1 MNIVTRISLTIF
13 LLLMAA
19 VYLPIGLWAII
30 APAQDAL
37 GLELPSFYEAVGLS
51 VISPIGYSEF
61 AGIYGGI
68 NIVIGVMFLIGV
80 FNKQVGLF
88 AIKILVFLVGS
99 IALGRF
105 LLMLLG
111 SQAGLPA
118 EINAFLIFEII
129 VFFIGIIF
137 IKVLKNSD
145 NITKIKDVHNIKAY
159 KSKSYNSP

>member
-1 MNIVTRISLTIF
+1 MNILKRVSLIIF

-68 NIVIGVMFLIGV
+68 NIVIGILFLIGI
-80 FNKQVGLF
+80 FKKQAGLF
-88 AIKILVFLVGS
+88 SIKLLVFLVGS

-118 EINAFLIFEII
+118 EINAFLIFEIVVFI
-129 VFFIGIIF
+129 VGIMF
-137 IKVLKNSD
+137 IKILKD
-145 NITKIKDVHNIKAY
+145 TD
-159 KSKSYNSP
+159 

>member
-1 MNIVTRISLTIF
+1 MNILTRISLTIF

-80 FNKQVGLF
+80 FKKQVGLF
-88 AIKILVFLVGS
+88 AIKVLVFLVGS

-118 EINAFLIFEII
+118 EINAFLIFEMI
-129 VFFIGIIF
+129 VFLIGIIF
-137 IKVLKNSD
+137 IKVLKNTD
-145 NITKIKDVHNIKAY
+145 HVT
-159 KSKSYNSP
+159 

>member
-68 NIVIGVMFLIGV
+68 NIVIGVMFLIGI

-111 SQAGLPA
+111 SQAGLPV
-118 EINAFLIFEII
+118 EINAFLIFEMV
-129 VFFIGIIF
+129 VFLIGIIF
-137 IKVLKNSD
+137 IKVLKNTD
-145 NITKIKDVHNIKAY
+145 HIT
-159 KSKSYNSP
+159 

>member
-1 MNIVTRISLTIF
+1 MEILKRISLIIF

-68 NIVIGVMFLIGV
+68 NIVIGLMFLIGI
-80 FNKQVGLF
+80 FKEKVGLF
-88 AIKILVFLVGS
+88 SIKILVFLVGS

-111 SQAGLPA
+111 SQAGLPV
-118 EINAFLIFEII
+118 EINTFLIFEII
-129 VFFIGIIF
+129 VFSIGLIF
-137 IKVLKNSD
+137 IKVLKD
-145 NITKIKDVHNIKAY
+145 TD
-159 KSKSYNSP
+159 

>member
-1 MNIVTRISLTIF
+1 MNIVLRISLIIF
-13 LLLMAA
+13 LLMMAA

-68 NIVIGVMFLIGV
+68 NIVIGLMFLIGIFKRKV
-80 FNKQVGLF
+80 ALF
-88 AIKILVFLVGS
+88 SIKVLVFLVGS

-129 VFFIGIIF
+129 VFLVGLFF
-137 IKVLKNSD
+137 IKALKNTD
-145 NITKIKDVHNIKAY
+145 
-159 KSKSYNSP
+159 

>member
-1 MNIVTRISLTIF
+1 MNILTRISLTIF

-80 FNKQVGLF
+80 FKKQVGLF
-88 AIKILVFLVGS
+88 AIKVLVFLVGS

-137 IKVLKNSD
+137 IKVLKNTD
-145 NITKIKDVHNIKAY
+145 HVT
-159 KSKSYNSP
+159 

>member
-1 MNIVTRISLTIF
+1 MNIVIRISLTIF

-68 NIVIGVMFLIGV
+68 NIVIGVMFLIGI
-80 FNKQVGLF
+80 FNKQAGLF

-118 EINAFLIFEII
+118 EINTFLIFEII
-129 VFFIGIIF
+129 VFLIGLIF
-137 IKVLKNSD
+137 IKLLKDTNK
-145 NITKIKDVHNIKAY
+145 IT
-159 KSKSYNSP
+159 

>member
-68 NIVIGVMFLIGV
+68 NIVIGVMFLIGIL
-80 FNKQVGLF
+80 NKQVGLF

-111 SQAGLPA
+111 SQAGLPV
-118 EINAFLIFEII
+118 EINAFLIFEMV
-129 VFFIGIIF
+129 VFLIGIIF
-137 IKVLKNSD
+137 IKVLKNTD
-145 NITKIKDVHNIKAY
+145 HIT
-159 KSKSYNSP
+159 

>member
-1 MNIVTRISLTIF
+1 MEILKRISLIIF

-68 NIVIGVMFLIGV
+68 NIVIGLMFLIGI
-80 FNKQVGLF
+80 FKKQVGLF
-88 AIKILVFLVGS
+88 SIKILVFLVGS

-118 EINAFLIFEII
+118 EINTFLVFEII
-129 VFFIGIIF
+129 VFLIGVIF
-137 IKVLKNSD
+137 IRVLKDTN
-145 NITKIKDVHNIKAY
+145 
-159 KSKSYNSP
+159 

>member
-1 MNIVTRISLTIF
+1 MENLKRISLIIF

-37 GLELPSFYEAVGLS
+37 GLALPSFYEAVGLS

-68 NIVIGVMFLIGV
+68 NIVFGLMFLIG
-80 FNKQVGLF
+80 FFKEKVGLF
-88 AIKILVFLVGS
+88 SIKILVFLVGS

-118 EINAFLIFEII
+118 EINTFLIFEII
-129 VFFIGIIF
+129 VFLICLIF
-137 IKVLKNSD
+137 IKVLKDTN
-145 NITKIKDVHNIKAY
+145 
-159 KSKSYNSP
+159 

>member
-1 MNIVTRISLTIF
+1 MKIFVKVSSTIF

-19 VYLPIGLWAII
+19 IYLPIGLWAII

-68 NIVIGVMFLIGV
+68 NIVIGLMFLVGI
-80 FNKQVGLF
+80 FKKNVGLF
-88 AIKILVFLVGS
+88 SLRILVFLVGS

-111 SQAGLPA
+111 SQAGLPL
-118 EINAFLIFEII
+118 EINAFLIFEIV
-129 VFFIGIIF
+129 VFFVGLFF
-137 IKVLKNSD
+137 IRVLKN
-145 NITKIKDVHNIKAY
+145 TY
-159 KSKSYNSP
+159 

>member
-1 MNIVTRISLTIF
+1 MNTLTRISLTIF

-68 NIVIGVMFLIGV
+68 NIVIGVLFLIGI

-118 EINAFLIFEII
+118 EINAFLIFEMV
-129 VFFIGIIF
+129 VFLIGIIF
-137 IKVLKNSD
+137 IKVLKNTD
-145 NITKIKDVHNIKAY
+145 HVT
-159 KSKSYNSP
+159 

>member
-1 MNIVTRISLTIF
+1 MEILKRISLIIF

-68 NIVIGVMFLIGV
+68 NIVIGLMFLIGI
-80 FNKQVGLF
+80 FKEKVGLF
-88 AIKILVFLVGS
+88 SIKILVFLVGS

-118 EINAFLIFEII
+118 EINTFLIFEII
-129 VFFIGIIF
+129 VFSIGLIF
-137 IKVLKNSD
+137 IKVLKNTD
-145 NITKIKDVHNIKAY
+145 HITKI
-159 KSKSYNSP
+159 

>member
-1 MNIVTRISLTIF
+1 MNILTRMSLIIF

-19 VYLPIGLWAII
+19 IYLPIGLWAII

-68 NIVIGVMFLIGV
+68 NIVIGLMFIIGI
-80 FNKQVGLF
+80 FKKQVGLF
-88 AIKILVFLVGS
+88 SIKILVFLVGS

-111 SQAGLPA
+111 SQAGLPV
-118 EINAFLIFEII
+118 EINTFLIFEIV
-129 VFFIGIIF
+129 VFFIGMIF
-137 IKVLKNSD
+137 IKVLKDAN
-145 NITKIKDVHNIKAY
+145 
-159 KSKSYNSP
+159 

>member
-1 MNIVTRISLTIF
+1 MNILTRISLTIF

-68 NIVIGVMFLIGV
+68 NIVIGVMFLIGI
-80 FNKQVGLF
+80 FNKQIGLF

-129 VFFIGIIF
+129 VFLIGIIF
-137 IKVLKNSD
+137 IKFLKNTD
-145 NITKIKDVHNIKAY
+145 HVT
-159 KSKSYNSP
+159 

>member
-1 MNIVTRISLTIF
+1 MEILKRISLIIF

-68 NIVIGVMFLIGV
+68 NIVIGLMFLIGI
-80 FNKQVGLF
+80 FKEKVGLF
-88 AIKILVFLVGS
+88 SIKILVFLVGS

-118 EINAFLIFEII
+118 EINTFLIFEII
-129 VFFIGIIF
+129 VFLIGLIF
-137 IKVLKNSD
+137 IKVLKDTNE
-145 NITKIKDVHNIKAY
+145 IA
-159 KSKSYNSP
+159 

>member
-1 MNIVTRISLTIF
+1 MEILKRISLIIF

-68 NIVIGVMFLIGV
+68 NIVIGLMFLIGI
-80 FNKQVGLF
+80 FKEKVGLF
-88 AIKILVFLVGS
+88 SIKILVFLVGS

-118 EINAFLIFEII
+118 EINTFLIFEII
-129 VFFIGIIF
+129 VFLIGLIF
-137 IKVLKNSD
+137 IKVLKD
-145 NITKIKDVHNIKAY
+145 NN
-159 KSKSYNSP
+159 

>member
-68 NIVIGVMFLIGV
+68 NIVIGVMFLIGI

-118 EINAFLIFEII
+118 EINAFLIFEMV
-129 VFFIGIIF
+129 VFLIGIIF
-137 IKVLKNSD
+137 IKVLKNTD
-145 NITKIKDVHNIKAY
+145 HVT
-159 KSKSYNSP
+159 

>member
-1 MNIVTRISLTIF
+1 MNIFKRISLIIF

-68 NIVIGVMFLIGV
+68 NIVIGLMFLIGI
-80 FNKQVGLF
+80 FKEKVGLF
-88 AIKILVFLVGS
+88 SIKILVFLVGS

-118 EINAFLIFEII
+118 EINTFLIFEII
-129 VFFIGIIF
+129 VFLICLIF
-137 IKVLKNSD
+137 IKVLKDTN
-145 NITKIKDVHNIKAY
+145 
-159 KSKSYNSP
+159 

>member
-1 MNIVTRISLTIF
+1 MKILKRASLIIF

-68 NIVIGVMFLIGV
+68 NIVIGLMFLIGI
-80 FNKQVGLF
+80 FKEKVGLF
-88 AIKILVFLVGS
+88 SIKILVFLVGS

-118 EINAFLIFEII
+118 EINTFLIFEII
-129 VFFIGIIF
+129 VFLICLIF
-137 IKVLKNSD
+137 IKVLKDTN
-145 NITKIKDVHNIKAY
+145 
-159 KSKSYNSP
+159 

>member
-19 VYLPIGLWAII
+19 VYLSIGLWAII

-37 GLELPSFYEAVGLS
+37 GLDLPSFYEAVGLS

-68 NIVIGVMFLIGV
+68 NIVIAVMFLIGV
-80 FNKQVGLF
+80 FNRQVGLL
-88 AIKILVFLVGS
+88 AIKILIFLVGS

-111 SQAGLPA
+111 SQAGLPV
-118 EINAFLIFEII
+118 EINAFLIFEMV
-129 VFFIGIIF
+129 VFLIGIIF
-137 IKVLKNSD
+137 IKVLKNTD
-145 NITKIKDVHNIKAY
+145 HVT
-159 KSKSYNSP
+159 

>member
-1 MNIVTRISLTIF
+1 MNIYTRICFTIF
-13 LLLMAA
+13 LILMA
-19 VYLPIGLWAII
+19 VIYLPIGLWAII

-68 NIVIGVMFLIGV
+68 NIVIGLMFLIGI
-80 FNKQVGLF
+80 FKKQVGLF
-88 AIKILVFLVGS
+88 SIKILVFLVGS

-111 SQAGLPA
+111 SQAGLPV
-118 EINAFLIFEII
+118 EINIFLVFEII
-129 VFFIGIIF
+129 VFLIGMIF
-137 IKVLKNSD
+137 IKVLK
-145 NITKIKDVHNIKAY
+145 
-159 KSKSYNSP
+159 KSN

>member
-1 MNIVTRISLTIF
+1 MSALTRISLTIF

-68 NIVIGVMFLIGV
+68 NIVIGLMFLIGI
-80 FNKQVGLF
+80 FREQVGLF
-88 AIKILVFLVGS
+88 SIKILVFLVGS

-105 LLMLLG
+105 LFMLLG

-118 EINAFLIFEII
+118 EINTFLIFEII
-129 VFFIGIIF
+129 VFLIGLIF
-137 IKVLKNSD
+137 IKLLKDTNK
-145 NITKIKDVHNIKAY
+145 IT
-159 KSKSYNSP
+159 

>member
-37 GLELPSFYEAVGLS
+37 GLDLPSFYEAVGLS

-68 NIVIGVMFLIGV
+68 NIVIGVMFLIGI

-111 SQAGLPA
+111 SQAGLPV
-118 EINAFLIFEII
+118 EINAFLIFEMV
-129 VFFIGIIF
+129 VFLIGIIF
-137 IKVLKNSD
+137 IKVLKNTD
-145 NITKIKDVHNIKAY
+145 HVT
-159 KSKSYNSP
+159 

>member
-1 MNIVTRISLTIF
+1 MNIFKRISLIIF

-37 GLELPSFYEAVGLS
+37 GLDLPSFYEAVGLS

-68 NIVIGVMFLIGV
+68 NIVIGLMFLIGI
-80 FNKQVGLF
+80 FKEKVGLF
-88 AIKILVFLVGS
+88 SIKILVFLVGS

-118 EINAFLIFEII
+118 EINTFLIFEII
-129 VFFIGIIF
+129 VFSIGLIF
-137 IKVLKNSD
+137 IKVLKD
-145 NITKIKDVHNIKAY
+145 TD
-159 KSKSYNSP
+159 

>member
-1 MNIVTRISLTIF
+1 MNILTRISLIIF
-13 LLLMAA
+13 LLLMAV

-68 NIVIGVMFLIGV
+68 NIVIGLMFLIGI
-80 FNKQVGLF
+80 FKEKVGLF
-88 AIKILVFLVGS
+88 SIKILVFLVGS

-111 SQAGLPA
+111 SQAGLPV
-118 EINAFLIFEII
+118 EINTFLIFEIV
-129 VFFIGIIF
+129 VFIIGMIF
-137 IKVLKNSD
+137 IKLLKDTN
-145 NITKIKDVHNIKAY
+145 
-159 KSKSYNSP
+159 

>member
-68 NIVIGVMFLIGV
+68 NIVIGAMFLIGI

-118 EINAFLIFEII
+118 EINAFLIFEMV
-129 VFFIGIIF
+129 VFLIGIIF
-137 IKVLKNSD
+137 IRVLKNTD
-145 NITKIKDVHNIKAY
+145 HVT
-159 KSKSYNSP
+159 

>member
-1 MNIVTRISLTIF
+1 MNTLTRISLTIF

-68 NIVIGVMFLIGV
+68 NIVIGAMFLIGV

-137 IKVLKNSD
+137 IKVLKNTD
-145 NITKIKDVHNIKAY
+145 HVTKI
-159 KSKSYNSP
+159 

>member
-1 MNIVTRISLTIF
+1 MNILKRISLIIF

-68 NIVIGVMFLIGV
+68 NIVIGLMFLIGI
-80 FNKQVGLF
+80 FKEKVGLF
-88 AIKILVFLVGS
+88 SIKILVFLVGS

-129 VFFIGIIF
+129 VFTIGLIF
-137 IKVLKNSD
+137 IKVLKDTN
-145 NITKIKDVHNIKAY
+145 
-159 KSKSYNSP
+159 

>member
-1 MNIVTRISLTIF
+1 MHNFTRISFLIF

-19 VYLPIGLWAII
+19 IYLPIGLWAII

-68 NIVIGVMFLIGV
+68 NIVIGLMFIIGI
-80 FNKQVGLF
+80 FQKQVALF
-88 AIKILVFLVGS
+88 SIKILVFLVGS

-105 LLMLLG
+105 LLMILG
-111 SQAGLPA
+111 SQAGLPV
-118 EINAFLIFEII
+118 EINTFLIFEMI
-129 VFFIGIIF
+129 VFSIGMFF
-137 IKVLKNSD
+137 IKVLKQTD
-145 NITKIKDVHNIKAY
+145 EVA
-159 KSKSYNSP
+159 

>member
-1 MNIVTRISLTIF
+1 MNIVLRISLIIF
-13 LLLMAA
+13 LLMMAV

-68 NIVIGVMFLIGV
+68 NIVIGLMFLIGIFKRKV
-80 FNKQVGLF
+80 ALF
-88 AIKILVFLVGS
+88 SIKVLVFLVGS

-129 VFFIGIIF
+129 VFLVGLFFIQA
-137 IKVLKNSD
+137 LKNTD
-145 NITKIKDVHNIKAY
+145 
-159 KSKSYNSP
+159 

>member
-1 MNIVTRISLTIF
+1 MNTLTRISLTIF

-68 NIVIGVMFLIGV
+68 NIVIGVMFLIGI
-80 FNKQVGLF
+80 FNKQIGLF

-137 IKVLKNSD
+137 IKVLKNTD
-145 NITKIKDVHNIKAY
+145 HVT
-159 KSKSYNSP
+159 

>member
-1 MNIVTRISLTIF
+1 MKTLKRTSLIIF

-19 VYLPIGLWAII
+19 IYLPIGLWAII

-68 NIVIGVMFLIGV
+68 NIVIGLMFLIGI
-80 FNKQVGLF
+80 FKEKVGLF
-88 AIKILVFLVGS
+88 SIKILVFLVGS

-111 SQAGLPA
+111 SQAGLPV

-137 IKVLKNSD
+137 IKVLKNTD
-145 NITKIKDVHNIKAY
+145 HVT
-159 KSKSYNSP
+159 

>member
-1 MNIVTRISLTIF
+1 MNILKRISLIIF

-68 NIVIGVMFLIGV
+68 NIVIGLMFLIGI
-80 FNKQVGLF
+80 FKQHVGLF
-88 AIKILVFLVGS
+88 SLKILVFLVGS

-118 EINAFLIFEII
+118 EINTFLIFEIV
-129 VFFIGIIF
+129 VFTIGVIF
-137 IKVLKNSD
+137 IKVLKDTN
-145 NITKIKDVHNIKAY
+145 
-159 KSKSYNSP
+159 

>member
-1 MNIVTRISLTIF
+1 MNTLTRISLTIF

-68 NIVIGVMFLIGV
+68 NIVIGLMFLIGI
-80 FNKQVGLF
+80 FKKDIGLF
-88 AIKILVFLVGS
+88 SIKILVFLVGS

-111 SQAGLPA
+111 SQAGLPV
-118 EINAFLIFEII
+118 EINTFLIFEII
-129 VFFIGIIF
+129 VFLIGMVFIRA
-137 IKVLKNSD
+137 LKNT
-145 NITKIKDVHNIKAY
+145 N
-159 KSKSYNSP
+159 

>member
-1 MNIVTRISLTIF
+1 MEILKRISLIIF

-68 NIVIGVMFLIGV
+68 NIVIGLMFLIGI
-80 FNKQVGLF
+80 FKEKVGLF
-88 AIKILVFLVGS
+88 SIKILVFLVGS
-99 IALGRF
+99 IALGRV

-118 EINAFLIFEII
+118 EINTFLIFEII
-129 VFFIGIIF
+129 VFSIGLIF
-137 IKVLKNSD
+137 IKVLKDTN
-145 NITKIKDVHNIKAY
+145 
-159 KSKSYNSP
+159 

>member
-1 MNIVTRISLTIF
+1 MEILKRISLIIF

-37 GLELPSFYEAVGLS
+37 GLALPSFYEAVGLS

-68 NIVIGVMFLIGV
+68 NIVIGLMFLIGI
-80 FNKQVGLF
+80 FKEKVGLF
-88 AIKILVFLVGS
+88 SIKILVFLVGS

-118 EINAFLIFEII
+118 EINTFLIFEII
-129 VFFIGIIF
+129 VFSIGLIF
-137 IKVLKNSD
+137 IKVLKDTN
-145 NITKIKDVHNIKAY
+145 
-159 KSKSYNSP
+159 

>member
-1 MNIVTRISLTIF
+1 MNIFTRIALTIF

-68 NIVIGVMFLIGV
+68 NIVIGIMFLIGI
-80 FNKQVGLF
+80 FKKQVGLF
-88 AIKILVFLVGS
+88 SIKILVFLVGS

-111 SQAGLPA
+111 SQAGLPV
-118 EINAFLIFEII
+118 EINTFLIFEIV
-129 VFFIGIIF
+129 VFSVGLIF
-137 IKVLKNSD
+137 IRALKDTNK
-145 NITKIKDVHNIKAY
+145 IT
-159 KSKSYNSP
+159 